1 MVSMYSFEISMIMYY
16 FDLFLIVNLIV
27 MSPVL
32 LFNPLLFE
40 ELVFPI
46 LWEGS
51 RGFPLPVI
59 AWKVCR
65 GAWRIWA
72 EGRTG
77 FCIGWEGVLV
87 VKRCFGGGM
96 GLLVMV
102 RMFWWRKWCSDGIK
116 GALVVVLVS
125 AFWPWWWGCFDW
137 RTVVLREG

>member
-16 FDLFLIVNLIV
+16 FDLFVIVNLIV

-59 AWKVCR
+59 A
-65 GAWRIWA
+65 
-72 EGRTG
+72 
-77 FCIGWEGVLV
+77 
-87 VKRCFGGGM
+87 
-96 GLLVMV
+96 
-102 RMFWWRKWCSDGIK
+102 
-116 GALVVVLVS
+116 
-125 AFWPWWWGCFDW
+125 
-137 RTVVLREG
+137 